1 MIRTFIFSTL
11 VLALGCTSLQT
22 TSNESESE
30 DEKQIRYEDFVY
42 EDSIRTVQLYRGND
56 QLTYPVVY
64 LGDQSILSLAFD
76 ELVNPD
82 LPEDRYWIDIVACDW
97 NWKPTLVLPIEFYDG
112 YSRQEITQYRRSE
125 FTKVN
130 YIHFA
135 HYFPREGEAFRQS
148 GNYLLKVFRNGDEN
162 DLVLTRRF
170 VVADRK
176 AVVANNYMLD
186 PNLERSLLN
195 ELRFD
200 LSVGSLQLI
209 SPTQD
214 LIIEVL
220 QNFRWDNAFQ
230 VLRPRFI
237 REDRFEYRVNLELA
251 FKGGGEFRHLDMRS
265 TRLYGRSTRNI
276 EEEEAAWQFFS
287 RSDEVKR
294 SNFLIQY
301 PDLNGSYFVAV
312 NEWEA
317 PSYQADYVTN
327 HFSLDVDFPFDSS
340 EVYLFGSFS
349 DWRLQ
354 ERFKMN
360 FNDAAD
366 RYEASVSL
374 KQGMYDYL
382 YVLDNPRQRALD
394 ESTLEGDPG
403 EDENYYTVL
412 VYYRGPAD
420 RRHHLIGLQ
429 ALNYR

>member
-1 MIRTFIFSTL
+1 MIQKLVYTL
-11 VLALGCTSLQT
+11 LFFCLACTSLQT
-22 TSNESESE
+22 SNT
-30 DEKQIRYEDFVY
+30 DPDANNEKQIRYEDFVY
-42 EDSIRTVQLYRGND
+42 EDSIRTVQLYRGNN
-56 QLTYPVVY
+56 QLSYPVVY
-64 LGDQSILSLAFD
+64 LGDRSVLSLAFD

-125 FTKVN
+125 FSKVD
-130 YIHFA
+130 YIHFG
-135 HYFPREGEAFRQS
+135 HFFPREGEAFRQS

-176 AVVANNYMLD
+176 AVVTNNYMLD

-200 LSVGSLQLI
+200 LSVGSLNMI

-214 LIIEVL
+214 LIIQVL

-237 REDRFEYRVNLELA
+237 REDRFEYRIDLELA
-251 FKGGGEFRHLDMRS
+251 FKGGGEFRHLDTRS
-265 TRLYGRSTRNI
+265 TRLYGRSTRNV
-276 EEEEAAWQFFS
+276 EEEEAAWQFYS
-287 RSDEVKR
+287 RPDAVKR
-294 SNFLIQY
+294 SNFLIQF
-301 PDLNGSYFVAV
+301 PDLNGGYFISV

-327 HFSLDVDFPFDSS
+327 HFALDVDFPFDSS
-340 EVYLFGSFS
+340 EVYLFGKFS
-349 DWRLQ
+349 DWQLQ

-360 FNDAAD
+360 FNDATD
-366 RYEASVSL
+366 RYENSVSI
-374 KQGMYDYL
+374 KQGVYDYL

-394 ESTLEGDPG
+394 EGTLEGDPS

-412 VYYRGPAD
+412 VYYRAPAD
-420 RRHHLIGLQ
+420 RRHKLIGLQ